1 MKIAFISDIHGNS
14 WALRAVLA
22 DIKARSISE
31 VYDLGDSL
39 YGPLDPQGT
48 FELICMNGIKSICG
62 NQDRDI
68 IQPENGDAA
77 NPTLKYTR
85 EVLNQEAKNWLA
97 ELKMTRTINN
107 KVFLC
112 HGTPERDNEYLI
124 EDLYPGFV
132 GIKDFDNLF
141 AYIKR
146 IKEDIII
153 CGHSHCP
160 RLVEV
165 HNKILLNPGSVGL
178 PAYSDDQPVPHRME
192 NFSPKA
198 RYCIVDLKNGCNV
211 EQIAVSY
218 DHESAARQAENNNR
232 PDWAGWLRTGIA

>member
-1 MKIAFISDIHGNS
+1 M
-14 WALRAVLA
+14 
-22 DIKARSISE
+22 
-31 VYDLGDSL
+31 
-39 YGPLDPQGT
+39 
-48 FELICMNGIKSICG
+48 
-62 NQDRDI
+62 
-68 IQPENGDAA
+68 
-77 NPTLKYTR
+77 
-85 EVLNQEAKNWLA
+85 
-97 ELKMTRTINN
+97 INN

-112 HGTPERDNEYLI
+112 HGTPEKDNEYLI
-124 EDLYPGFV
+124 EDLFPGYV

-165 HNKILLNPGSVGL
+165 HNKVLINPGSVGL
-178 PAYSDDQPVPHRME
+178 PAYTDNQPVPHRME

-198 RYCIVDLKNGCNV
+198 RYCILDLKNGCNV

-232 PDWAGWLRTGIA
+232 PDWARWLRTGIA